1 MDSFIFSVNATFP
14 IFLTMLLGMFLR
26 HVGLMDKRF
35 ADYLNAFVFKVALP
49 VLLFQDLATQDFVAA
64 WDGRYVLFCQSLS
77 APESGMHMQ
86 RLRGSKSFPPE
97 RLPPVGLPWE

>member
-26 HVGLMDKRF
+26 HIGLMDRRF

-64 WDGRYVLFCQSLS
+64 WDGRYVLFCFVATAASMV
-77 APESGMHMQ
+77 AI
-86 RLRGSKSFPPE
+86 
-97 RLPPVGLPWE
+97 V